1 MRAEIICV
9 GTELLVGSITNTNSK
24 FLSQKLAENAIDVY
38 HHVTVG
44 DNEGRLLDA
53 LEFAA
58 KRADILITSGGLGPT
73 EDDITSRTI
82 AKFLHVERS
91 FNYSTYRRI
100 VKRFKERRLRVDA
113 IAKEQCYV
121 PEGALVMDNAKGTA
135 PGLLC
140 EFSRDDEKKW
150 LIVLPGPPRELE
162 PMFTEQA
169 LPLLFKKIK
178 FRKQGFTVRAVRI
191 GGMLETQVAKK
202 VPDLLKLKPPVTVG
216 IYAKPGE
223 VELKIMSKADSAAIA
238 KRAADKIEKTI
249 RRRMGSF
256 VYGVDSD
263 TLASAT
269 GALLRSRRQTV
280 ATAESCTGGLLA
292 HILTQPAGAS
302 QYYLGSVIAYSNKI
316 KTNELGVPKTLLT
329 KVGAVS
335 PEVAALMAKG
345 IRKKMNSTY
354 GIGITGIAG
363 PDGGTKRKPVG
374 LVYVSVSGPKRT
386 KTFQLNLLGTRAEIK
401 FSTAQKAVGFLR
413 LEIISSSRNRAR
425 RN

>member
-1 MRAEIICV
+1 M

-44 DNEGRLLDA
+44 DNEARLLDS

-58 KRADILITSGGLGPT
+58 RRADILITSGGLGPT

-100 VKRFKERRLRVDA
+100 VKRFKERRLPIDA

-121 PEGALVMDNAKGTA
+121 PEGAIVMDNEKGTA

-162 PMFTEQA
+162 PMFTDQA
-169 LPLLFKKIK
+169 LPLLFEKLKLP
-178 FRKQGFTVRAVRI
+178 KQGFTVRAVRV
-191 GGMLETQVAKK
+191 GGLLETQVAKK
-202 VPDLLKLKPPVTVG
+202 VTDLLKLKPPVTVG

-223 VELKIMSKADSAAIA
+223 VELKIMSKADSATVA
-238 KRAADKIEKTI
+238 KRAANKIEKII
-249 RRRMGSF
+249 RKRLGSS
-256 VYGVDSD
+256 VYGTDSD

-269 GALLRSRRQTV
+269 GQLLRSKRQTV

-302 QYYLGSVIAYSNKI
+302 NYYLGSVIAYSNKI
-316 KTNELGVPKTLLT
+316 KTNDLGVPSSVLA

-345 IRKKMNSTY
+345 IRKKMDSDY
-354 GIGITGIAG
+354 GVGITGIAG

-374 LVYVSVSGPKRT
+374 LVFVSISGPKRT
-386 KTFQLNLLGTRAEIK
+386 KTFRLNLLGTRAEIK
-401 FSTAQKAVGFLR
+401 FSAAQKTLELLR
-413 LEIISSSRNRAR
+413 QELISSSQNRAR
-425 RN
+425 RS